1 MDGEIPS
8 SGVIKRG
15 LRVLVMAA
23 KTEPR
28 VFVLAASGAV
38 VHSVLTLAG
47 AFVLARIIDQV
58 VVPSFEAGEFATGS
72 VVLAV
77 VALLL
82 LSLLK
87 IAGMVTRRLGAGS
100 MQFRLQAR
108 YRKEVTRRYLTL
120 PISWHQ
126 RHQTGSLLSNAN
138 ADVEATF
145 VPIAP
150 FPFAVGTL
158 VMLVVAMAAL
168 LWTDWVLGLVGVGIF
183 PLLFGFNIFY
193 ARRMSP
199 RMTRAQQLRADVSA
213 VGHESFDGAL
223 VVKTMGREAEETVR
237 FNKTADQLR
246 DSLIS
251 VGRLRGLFDPMMSSL
266 PELGTLAVLVLGG
279 WRLSTGA
286 VGLEE
291 IVRVTMLFSVMAFPI
306 RAITWVLGD
315 LPRSVVGWE
324 RVYGVLSATGDM
336 AYGKQRLPRNGEP
349 ATLAFDNVSFSYS
362 DDTPVL
368 SGVTFEVPAGKTVAL
383 VGATGS
389 GKSTITSLATRLI
402 DPDSGR
408 VRLNGVD
415 VAELTHANLAET
427 TALVPQLA
435 FVFDDTVR
443 GNIALER
450 DGVDD
455 DAVWRALRVAQAD
468 GFVAQLSD
476 GLDTEVGERGTS
488 LSGGQRQRLT
498 LARALA
504 AAPALLIM
512 DDATS
517 AVDPKV
523 EAAILDGLKSGE
535 QSASVLVVAYRRA
548 TIALADEVVYLENGK
563 VAAHGTHTEL
573 LETVPGYANLV
584 TAYERAEAERA
595 ADGEFEESDDWA
607 AADSDEEVSA

>member
-8 SGVIKRG
+8 KGVIQRG
-15 LRVLVMAA
+15 FRVLIMAA
-23 KTEPR
+23 RTEPR
-28 VFVLAASGAV
+28 VFLLAAGGAIL
-38 VHSVLTLAG
+38 HSVLTLAG

-58 VVPSFEAGEFATGS
+58 VVPSFASGEVETGAL
-72 VVLAV
+72 VLAV
-77 VALLL
+77 VVLLL

-87 IAGMVTRRLGAGS
+87 ITGMVTRRLGAGS

-108 YRKEVTRRYLTL
+108 YRREVTRRYLRL
-120 PISWHQ
+120 PVSWHH
-126 RHQTGSLLSNAN
+126 RHQTGTLLSNAN
-138 ADVEATF
+138 ADVEASF
-145 VPIAP
+145 VPVAP

-158 VMLVVAMAAL
+158 VMLVVAMVSL
-168 LWTDWVLGLVGVGIF
+168 LWTDWVLGMVGIGIF
-183 PLLFGFNIFY
+183 PLLFGFNVFY

-223 VVKTMGREAEETVR
+223 VVKTMGREAEETAR

-251 VGRLRGLFDPMMSSL
+251 VGRLRGLFDPIMSSL
-266 PELGTLAVLVLGG
+266 PELGTLAVLVLGA

-324 RVYGVLSATGDM
+324 RVYKVLSATGDM
-336 AYGKQRLPRNGEP
+336 TYGEQRLPRDGKP
-349 ATLAFDNVSFSYS
+349 AAVSFENVNFAYAA
-362 DDTPVL
+362 DMPVL
-368 SGVTFEVPAGKTVAL
+368 DSVSFTVPEGKTVAL

-389 GKSTITSLATRLI
+389 GKSTITSLVSRLI
-402 DPDSGR
+402 DPDSGT
-408 VRLNGVD
+408 VKVDGVD
-415 VAELTHANLAET
+415 VKDLTHASLAET
-427 TALVPQLA
+427 IALVPQSA
-435 FVFDDTVR
+435 FVFDDTIR

-450 DGVDD
+450 PGTDD
-455 DAVWRALRVAQAD
+455 EVVWSALRTAQAD
-468 GFVAQLSD
+468 GFVARLES

-488 LSGGQRQRLT
+488 LSGGQRQRIT

-504 AAPALLIM
+504 GKPSLLIM

-523 EAAILDGLKSGE
+523 ESAILDGLKSSE
-535 QSASVLVVAYRRA
+535 HPASVLVVAYRRA
-548 TIALADEVVYLENGK
+548 TIALADEVVYLENGR
-563 VAAHGTHTEL
+563 VAAHGTHTQL
-573 LETVPGYANLV
+573 LATVPGYANLV

-595 ADGEFEESDDWA
+595 AEGEFDEADEWK